1 MSRVLLLINVI
12 VLLAAEGAAD
22 SGASASGLVSQLKL
36 EFDFQQQQYNNKH
49 YCPVIVII
57 DIE

>member
-49 YCPVIVII
+49 YCPS
-57 DIE
+57 